1 MTVDMNS
8 LKPADDCPHRAS
20 PKGFTCDE
28 CGNTFQK
35 PILARV
41 STNGDVQT
49 YHACPRC
56 MTKVRSVEVKKSEEK
71 KTGIVPNASKEAQ
84 PATEGRDNCGHYF
97 GYLNKRPKDTPIP
110 ETCMICPKI
119 VECLFG

>member
-1 MTVDMNS
+1 
-8 LKPADDCPHRAS
+8 
-20 PKGFTCDE
+20 
-28 CGNTFQK
+28 
-35 PILARV
+35 
-41 STNGDVQT
+41 
-49 YHACPRC
+49 

-84 PATEGRDNCGHYF
+84 PATEGRDNCGHHF